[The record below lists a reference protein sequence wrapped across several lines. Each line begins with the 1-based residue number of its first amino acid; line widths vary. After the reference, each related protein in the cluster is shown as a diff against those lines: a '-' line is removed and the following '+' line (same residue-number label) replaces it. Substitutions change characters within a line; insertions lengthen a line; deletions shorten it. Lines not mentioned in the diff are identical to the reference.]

1 MQIRESN
8 CLNCNAFEETDD
20 GPYCEYK
27 DEFITV
33 DQVNGGCC
41 DEWEP
46 NDEELQSVLEQEN
59 ASLRAK
65 LAAADYLAE
74 LLGDVLTDCQLTQG
88 MRTEIERK
96 LHEWRGGK

>member
-20 GPYCEYK
+20 GPFCEYK
-27 DEFITV
+27 DEFISTE
-33 DQVNGGCC
+33 QVSGGCC

-59 ASLRAK
+59 SALRAK
-65 LAAADYLAE
+65 CP
-74 LLGDVLTDCQLTQG
+74 DCG
-88 MRTEIERK
+88 AGNNVCAYWEFDEEAR
-96 LHEWRGGK
+96 